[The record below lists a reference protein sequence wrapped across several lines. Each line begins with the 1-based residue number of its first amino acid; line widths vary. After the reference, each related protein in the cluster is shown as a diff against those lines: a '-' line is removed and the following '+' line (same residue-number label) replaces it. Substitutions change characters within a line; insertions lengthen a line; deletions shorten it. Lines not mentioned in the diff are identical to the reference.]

1 MTSQRLIQIIANAL
15 SLPDLAFSD
24 EGVCSVFIPGE
35 LELQLEWDEESG
47 QLVLLASVGHLGTDE
62 DGALSRELLSA
73 NFLFSG
79 TRGETLSLE
88 PDTGKI
94 FLCAARS
101 FEPDSE
107 TAVINWLA
115 GFVDTAQHW
124 RIRLLNRDRAPSPS
138 AGESVNLVRG

>member
-1 MTSQRLIQIIANAL
+1 MTAQRLIQIIGHAL

-35 LELQLEWDEESG
+35 LELQLEWDEESE
-47 QLVLLASVGHLGTDE
+47 QLVLLASVGQLGADE
-62 DGALSRELLSA
+62 DGALSRALLSA

-79 TRGETLSLE
+79 TRGETLSVE

-94 FLCAARS
+94 CLCAARS

-107 TAVINWLA
+107 TAVIDWLA
-115 GFVDTAQHW
+115 AFVDTAQHW
-124 RIRLLNRDRAPSPS
+124 RIRLLNRDRAPSPATS
-138 AGESVNLVRG
+138 ESLNLVRG